1 MALLDEHTFA
11 TQAEPT
17 TALDA
22 VREALGPAA
31 YDRHNV
37 LLYQGDCV
45 DLLSKL
51 PEAIVD
57 LTVTSPP
64 YNIGKAYETPLE
76 VADYIDWCETWI
88 AAIHR
93 ATAPTGA
100 FWLNLGYFPVPGR
113 GRAIPIPYLLWDRVP
128 FFLVQEVVWH
138 YGAGVAAKLA
148 YSPRNEKFLW
158 YARDPDNFYF
168 DLDAVRDP
176 NIKYP
181 NQFKNG
187 KRKVNLAG
195 KNPSDVWSFPK
206 VTSGRDRSSKERTP
220 HPAQVPV
227 AVIER
232 VLKGGS
238 PRGSLVLDPFM
249 GSGTTA
255 EVALR
260 TGRPVVGFELNA
272 DYVDIAANRIERT
285 VSELAGAEAQ
295 QVLGIGE

>member
-1 MALLDEHTFA
+1 MSLLDEHTFA
-11 TQAEPT
+11 YPQ
-17 TALDA
+17 ALDRLDA
-22 VREALGPAA
+22 IRSALGPAA
-31 YDRHNV
+31 YDKHDV
-37 LLYQGDCV
+37 LLYEGDCV
-45 DLLSKL
+45 ELLAKL
-51 PEAIVD
+51 PEAAID

-76 VADYIDWCETWI
+76 VGEYIDWCETWI
-88 AAIHR
+88 AGVHG
-93 ATAPTGA
+93 ATALTGA
-100 FWLNLGYFPVPGR
+100 FWLNLGYFSLPGR
-113 GRAIPIPYLLWDRVP
+113 ARAIPIPYLLWERVP

-138 YGAGVAAKLA
+138 YGAGVAAKRA

-158 YARDPDNFYF
+158 YSRDPENFYF

-195 KNPSDVWSFPK
+195 KNPTDVWSFPK

-220 HPAQVPV
+220 HPAQFPS

-232 VLKGGS
+232 VVKGGS
-238 PRGSLVLDPFM
+238 PANALVLDPFM

-260 TGRPVVGFELNA
+260 AGRPVVGFELNA
-272 DYVDIAANRIERT
+272 DYLDIAIGRIEHAAAD
-285 VSELAGAEAQ
+285 LAATAAQVTLGA
-295 QVLGIGE
+295 